1 MLKKLKSNLES
12 TGLLFRVSSIVII
25 SILCVFLGTSL
36 ITVNISKNVLVD
48 TFSKANHKILLQII
62 ENLSSLN
69 DNIIN
74 IMNII
79 DNNNNFEKYLTE
91 EMNFKEEYKMLY
103 NMVATLDAVP
113 NKDYHDISVLILGT
127 SGKTFIKGHNYFS
140 FLEPEKLLD
149 SDLIKNA
156 LEHEESIFYQF
167 SEFPVVNSESTSTA
181 ITSIKVLR
189 NDDNEVYG
197 YVFVFIS
204 QADLRKYYLP
214 FVGNSNN
221 ITLLSQD
228 GTIVSSSRSYEIG
241 DVDKNLLSI
250 SNEIQ
255 NNKLEYIDSK
265 IKSRD
270 VAILSDY
277 LPTYNFNVVG
287 IIDKNVILDEVY
299 NTNKIFLFN
308 ILIAFIFLILTFIII
323 KQTTDPLSNLAY
335 KMSQITRKNFE
346 NYVEIKGSSEVR
358 ELSNSFNSM
367 LDDLNKYIIDTK
379 QMEKEKR
386 KAEIHALQMQINPH
400 FLYNTLSSIKWLI
413 WQGDIDKS
421 TKTIDAFISLLRNT
435 ISNKNEMVTIK
446 EEVENLKNYVFINH
460 VRYGNNIQV
469 NYFVDA
475 NCEDYI
481 IPKLILQPFIE
492 NSFFHGFVDRTEGF
506 IHVFINE
513 NDGKLICEII
523 DNGIGI
529 PQDGIKTI
537 LKHCSNKSEHFTSI
551 GVNNVNDRI
560 KLLYGEEYGL
570 KITSQVNCGTTV
582 KIVIPA
588 LNSKE

>member
-91 EMNFKEEYKMLY
+91 EMNFKEEYEMLY